1 VVHPIVGPHSRPTAL
16 VRFSRSTT
24 VDDGTAPGI
33 GQHTDAVLGELGYD
47 ETRRADLRRRG
58 IIG

>member
-16 VRFSRSTT
+16 VRFSGSMI

-33 GQHTDAVLGELGYD
+33 GQHADAALGELGYD
-47 ETRRADLRRRG
+47 ATRRADLRRRG
-58 IIG
+58 VIG